1 MYVLS
6 HSVVSTLCDSKDYS
20 PPGYNPWTFSRQ
32 KYLSGLPFPSP
43 GDLPNPGIKPRSP
56 ALQADSLPSEPPGKL
71 ITEEMQI
78 KSTMRYHLTVVRMAI
93 IKQSTNKSGDNVEKR
108 EPPYIVDGN
117 INWYR
122 HYGEQYGGSFRN

>member
-1 MYVLS
+1 MCLVTQLCQLF
-6 HSVVSTLCDSKDYS
+6 VTLRTIAHQAPWSK
-20 PPGYNPWTFSRQ
+20 

-43 GDLPNPGIKPRSP
+43 GDLPKPGIEPRSP
-56 ALQADSLPSEPPGKL
+56 ALQTDSLPSESPGKL
-71 ITEEMQI
+71 IIEEMQI

-93 IKQSTNKSGDNVEKR
+93 IKQSANNKAGDNVEKR

-122 HYGEQYGGSFRN
+122 HYGE